1 MKILSREMTERHWQ
15 DFATSLGRIIAQTF
29 KEAALLGGIEKTL
42 KPMKEVITEYF
53 YLARACSYA

>member
-15 DFATSLGRIIAQTF
+15 DLATSLGF